1 LLHRE
6 KLVERV
12 AKSQTISKF
21 ALAGAIWILSTTPS
35 FAQQP
40 VAAQPVD
47 REESYYRFSVG
58 HLYHRLAMQH
68 ALPEYVDRAIAEYQA
83 AMAADPASTYI
94 PQELIQLYA
103 SVNRLEDA
111 VKLGNEVAAR
121 SPRDAEV
128 RRLLGQ
134 IYQSYAYDRRGGF
147 NRESAANAV
156 AEFEKALEIEP
167 DDLETLQALG
177 GLKLDLGDA
186 AAAEKHFLR
195 ALEVAPADSQAL
207 AGLARIYI
215 ASGETQKAIDALEQ
229 VVQSEGGNRRSLES
243 LARAYE
249 EVRRFAEAADIYRR
263 LMEDAGS
270 NGGNQIAYRGM
281 YADSLLRA
289 RDYAKAREQYERLAE
304 IQPRNAIHRLRL
316 AQIDTEDRR
325 FEQAWGHIQ
334 EAQRLDPENLDV
346 KYNIVLLLEAE
357 LRYNEAA
364 EGMRQILDD
373 TKQES
378 YDPADLANRIRFLG
392 HLASIER
399 QREDFEAARGIYS
412 EMAVL
417 DPNFAPQSRALTID
431 TFRAEKNSD
440 RALEEAARA
449 VREYPENDGLRM
461 QWATILAETGHAGEA
476 AEIVEGLMTGDESD
490 AELYLSLA
498 QLWEK
503 GKDLDKALAAIEE
516 AEKLAPDQKIP
527 ILFSKASILERFKKF
542 DESETVFRQL
552 LELDPDNSGALNYLG
567 YMLADQG
574 IKLDEAHDMI
584 QRALDLEPDNGAYL
598 DSLGWVYYRQEKFD
612 LAERQLLRSLERYGR
627 DPVVLTHLG
636 DVYQKLG
643 DVEKAVEHWRQGLEE
658 WRRTPKAD
666 QDTAEIERLE
676 EKLTE
681 LEK

>member
-1 LLHRE
+1 M
-6 KLVERV
+6 KRV

-21 ALAGAIWILSTTPS
+21 ALTGAIWILASTPL

-40 VAAQPVD
+40 ASAQTVD
-47 REESYYRFSVG
+47 REAAYYHFSLG
-58 HLYHRLAMQH
+58 HLYHRLAMQQ
-68 ALPEYVDRAIAEYQA
+68 AIPEYVDKAITEYQA
-83 AMAADPASTYI
+83 AMAADPASNYI

-103 SVNRLEDA
+103 GVNRLEDA

-121 SPRDAEV
+121 SPQDAEV

-167 DDLETLQALG
+167 NDLETLQALG
-177 GLKLDLGDA
+177 GLKLDMGDA
-186 AAAEKHFLR
+186 EAAEKHFLR
-195 ALEVAPADSQAL
+195 ALEVAPADSRSL

-215 ASGETQKAIDALEQ
+215 ASGETEKAIEALEQ
-229 VVQSEGGNRRSLES
+229 VVQSDGGNRRSLES

-249 EVRRFAEAADIYRR
+249 EVRRFADAADIYRR
-263 LMEDAGS
+263 LMEDTGS
-270 NGGNQIAYRGM
+270 NGGNPIAYRGM

-304 IQPRNAIHRLRL
+304 IDPRNAVHRLRL
-316 AQIDTEDRR
+316 AQIDTEERR
-325 FEQAWGHIQ
+325 FEQAWSNIQ

-364 EGMRQILDD
+364 EGMRQLLDD
-373 TKQES
+373 TKQAS
-378 YDPADLANRIRFLG
+378 YDPADLQNRLRFMG

-399 QREDFEAARGIYS
+399 QREDFDAARTIYGD
-412 EMAVL
+412 MAVL
-417 DPNFAPQSRALTID
+417 DPNFAPQSRALIID

-440 RALEEAARA
+440 AALEEVNRA
-449 VREYPENDGLRM
+449 VREYPDNEGLKM
-461 QWATILAETGHAGEA
+461 QKATILAETGHAVEA
-476 AEIVEGLMTGDESD
+476 AEIVEGLMSGDESD
-490 AELYLSLA
+490 ADLYLSLA

-503 GKDLDKALAAIEE
+503 GKDLDKALAAIDE
-516 AEKLAPDQKIP
+516 AEKLAPDQKVP

-552 LELDPDNSGALNYLG
+552 LELDPDNAGALNYLG

-584 QRALDLEPDNGAYL
+584 QRALDLEPENGAFL
-598 DSLGWVYYRQEKFD
+598 DSLGWVYYRQEKFH

-627 DPVVLTHLG
+627 DPVVLSHLG

-643 DVEKAVEHWRQGLEE
+643 DVEKAAEHWRQGLEE

-666 QDTAEIERLE
+666 QDAAEIERLE

-681 LEK
+681 LSK